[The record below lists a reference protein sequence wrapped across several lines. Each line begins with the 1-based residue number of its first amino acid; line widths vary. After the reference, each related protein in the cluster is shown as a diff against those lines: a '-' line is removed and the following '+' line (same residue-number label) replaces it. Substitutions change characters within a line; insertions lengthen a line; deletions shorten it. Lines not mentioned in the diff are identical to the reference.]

1 LPGQRDNHALL
12 TSESLQLTGSHLP
25 APPARLLEVGC
36 GAGDF
41 ALALQQLRYEVI
53 AIDQSEENVERA
65 RAKGVNATTADW
77 PNFEDLPF
85 HAILFTRSLHH
96 IQPVTAALKQAHAL
110 LRTGGTLVIEDMAFH
125 EATGRTILWF
135 KSIVD
140 VLDAAG
146 ALKHDEDRFASR
158 IAHADDA
165 QDAWRLDHADIAPAV
180 EIHNAV
186 QSLFTLKAGAQTPHL
201 YRYISQIVKPEHAD
215 TVVAAVLN
223 SERTAQKARMIDPI
237 GRFWAATK

>member
-1 LPGQRDNHALL
+1 M
-12 TSESLQLTGSHLP
+12 P

-41 ALALQQLRYEVI
+41 ALILQQLGYHVV
-53 AIDQSEENVERA
+53 ALDQSEDNVARA
-65 RAKGVNATTADW
+65 RAKGVNAAAADW
-77 PNFEDLPF
+77 PNFVDRPF
-85 HAILFTRSLHH
+85 DAVLFTRSLHH
-96 IQPVTAALKQAHAL
+96 IQPVTGALKRAHEL
-110 LRTGGTLVIEDMAFH
+110 LRDGGTVLIEEMAFH

-146 ALKHDEDRFASR
+146 ALNHDEDRFASR
-158 IAHADDA
+158 IAHAEDA
-165 QDAWRLDHADIAPAV
+165 EDAWRLDHVDIAPAV

-186 QSLFTLKAGAQTPHL
+186 QLLFTLKAGAQTPHL
-201 YRYISQIVKPEHAD
+201 YRYIAQIVKPEHAD
-215 TVVAAVLN
+215 GVIAAVLH
-223 SERTAQKARMIDPI
+223 SERTAQKARLIDPI